1 MNYDY
6 LIYFYLFF
14 FGIVVLLVI
23 GELIV
28 EKNDKSSFAKW
39 WRKNII
45 ANGDEQNWN

>member
-6 LIYFYLFF
+6 LIYFYLIC
-14 FGIVVLLVI
+14 FGFVILLVI

-28 EKNDKSSFAKW
+28 DKYEKSSFAKW

-45 ANGDEQNWN
+45 ANGDKHNWD